1 VTRLVRLITYNWP
14 LKLAAIALATLLYA
28 GLVVSQSQFE
38 FTSPIQIRTINQPT
52 TAVLLGNLPP
62 VTRVRYVVSGDVGS
76 GPTADSFRATIDLA
90 PVNPQAGSTYV
101 AIDVVSLDRR
111 FLVVDWEPRG
121 INVQLD
127 PKVTK
132 DVAVVVKTGDLP
144 TNLDVREPVVDP
156 ETVTVSG
163 PASVVSLVVAARADV
178 TIDPSGLL
186 VDRDVPLI
194 PVDIVGNILRP
205 ITVTPASAHVKI
217 AVFTNARSK
226 TLSVHPNVTGTP
238 PSGYVVDTVVV
249 DPAAVTV
256 EANGDQLATLT
267 RVDTKEIPIGAVTGT
282 LETDVGFAL
291 PAGVLPVGIDKV
303 HVTVTIKPETGTK
316 PFMAALVMTGRQPG
330 LEYTLS
336 ASQIQVAIGGPLAD
350 LDRLDPAAFIVNLD
364 VGGLGPGVH
373 ELVPAPNLQAGLRLL
388 TMDPAKVTVTVRT
401 IASPEPS
408 SSPSVP

>member
-1 VTRLVRLITYNWP
+1 VRRLLRIITYNWP
-14 LKLAAIALATLLYA
+14 LKVAAILLATLLYA
-28 GLVVSQSQFE
+28 GLVVSQSSFE

-76 GPTADSFRATIDLA
+76 PPTADSFRATIDLQT
-90 PVNPQAGSTYV
+90 VNPTAGSTYV
-101 AIDVVSLDRR
+101 PIDVVSVDRR

-127 PKVTK
+127 PKTTK
-132 DVAVVVKTGDLP
+132 TVAVVVKTGELP
-144 TNLDVREPVVDP
+144 PNLDVREPVFDP

-205 ITVTPASAHVKI
+205 IQVTPASAHVKI
-217 AVFTNARSK
+217 AVFTNVRTK

-249 DPAAVTV
+249 APAAVTV

-291 PAGVLPVGIDKV
+291 PSGVLPVGIDTV

-316 PFMAALVMTGRQPG
+316 PFIAALVMTGRQPG
-330 LEYTLS
+330 LDYTLS
-336 ASQIQVAIGGPLAD
+336 TSQI
-350 LDRLDPAAFIVNLD
+350 
-364 VGGLGPGVH
+364 
-373 ELVPAPNLQAGLRLL
+373 
-388 TMDPAKVTVTVRT
+388 
-401 IASPEPS
+401 
-408 SSPSVP
+408 